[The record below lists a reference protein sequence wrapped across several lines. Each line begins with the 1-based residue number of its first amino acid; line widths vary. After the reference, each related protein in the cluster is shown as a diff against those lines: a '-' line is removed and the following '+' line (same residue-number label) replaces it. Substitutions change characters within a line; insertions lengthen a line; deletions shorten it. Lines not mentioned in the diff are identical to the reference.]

1 MTLLFVSLFHADSFK
16 MSSKEVKTALKSAR
30 EAIKNKEFKEALKHC
45 KVNQLRFTYSMKGGI
60 YVYMLLLSTCSCSK
74 ESGYSLI

>member
-60 YVYMLLLSTCSCSK
+60 YICCSCLHAAVPK
-74 ESGYSLI
+74 SLGIH